1 MEGVRAV
8 GAALQPWSVAVA
20 SVLVAS
26 GLARGS
32 SWLGLELAVSWFY
45 VATAVTA
52 WLAGRAPGVFASIL
66 ATALIEYLF
75 IPAHGLTFATEGAAN
90 AARLGAFLFVSLL
103 LSRLVSQ
110 RNFARDTGIPRRRRT
125 RCWHGPPT
133 SSAGR

>member
-1 MEGVRAV
+1 MKNVARKKLTKTASAKRKTGKAATKPRKPASKTSPVRAV

-75 IPAHGLTFATEGAAN
+75 IPAHGLT
-90 AARLGAFLFVSLL
+90 
-103 LSRLVSQ
+103 
-110 RNFARDTGIPRRRRT
+110 
-125 RCWHGPPT
+125 
-133 SSAGR
+133 

>member
-66 ATALIEYLF
+66 ATALPSTGDGF
-75 IPAHGLTFATEGAAN
+75 ILRDAPSSPA
-90 AARLGAFLFVSLL
+90 
-103 LSRLVSQ
+103 SR
-110 RNFARDTGIPRRRRT
+110 
-125 RCWHGPPT
+125 T
-133 SSAGR
+133 S

>member
-45 VATAVTA
+45 VATALTA
-52 WLAGRAPGVFASIL
+52 WLAGSAPGVFASIL
-66 ATALIEYLF
+66 AAALIEYLF
-75 IPAHGLTFATEGAAN
+75 IPAHGLTVETQGAVN
-90 AARLGAFLFVSLL
+90 AARLAAFLVVSLL
-103 LSRLVSQ
+103 LRRLFTPH
-110 RNFARDTGIPRRRRT
+110 NLARDATD
-125 RCWHGPPT
+125 
-133 SSAGR
+133 